1 MPRNKAVG
9 AFLNAFRQ
17 MVERLKKGNITA
29 FSAQAAFFI
38 FISLVPFAMLLISL
52 LSRLPI
58 SVESLNGGELAFI
71 SPQIAD
77 FIKKV
82 ISDSSQTYSGA
93 IISVTTV
100 VTLWSASKGT
110 VAIVRGLDTVYGVTV
125 KRNYIKLRL
134 ISLLYTFAL
143 VIILILTFAL
153 TVFGN
158 SILEMISAAFPS
170 TVGIAGVV
178 GFLRWVVTLLLLVLF
193 FMLIYTVVP
202 ERKTKFM
209 NELPGAVVSS
219 LGWVGFSALF
229 SFYIDNFA
237 NYVNI
242 YGSLATIVIL
252 LLWLYFCMIILFF
265 GAELNDMLREV
276 GAIGKIKARIRNKK

>member
-9 AFLNAFRQ
+9 ALLNAFRQ

-29 FSAQAAFFI
+29 YSAQAAFFI

-58 SVESLNGGELAFI
+58 SIESLNGGELAFI

-110 VAIVRGLDTVYGVTV
+110 VAIVRGLDTIYGVTV

-276 GAIGKIKARIRNKK
+276 GAIGKIKARIRNK

>member
-9 AFLNAFRQ
+9 ALLNAFRQ

-29 FSAQAAFFI
+29 YSAQAAFFI

>member
-1 MPRNKAVG
+1 MPRNKAAG
-9 AFLNAFRQ
+9 ALLNAFRQ

-29 FSAQAAFFI
+29 YSAQAAFFI

>member
-1 MPRNKAVG
+1 MQGKKSTGLLTGVVPR
-9 AFLNAFRQ
+9 
-17 MVERLKKGNITA
+17 MIERLRKGNVTA
-29 FSAQAAFFI
+29 YSAQAAFFI
-38 FISLVPFAMLLISL
+38 FISFVPFAMLLINL

-58 SVESLNGGELAFI
+58 SVENLEGEELSFI

-93 IISVTTV
+93 VISVTTV
-100 VTLWSASKGT
+100 ITLWAASKGT
-110 VAIVRGLDTVYGVTV
+110 VAIVKGLDTIYGVTE
-125 KRNYIKLRL
+125 KRSYIKLRL
-134 ISLLYTFAL
+134 VSLLYTVAL
-143 VIILILTFAL
+143 VVIFILTLVLA
-153 TVFGN
+153 VFGN
-158 SILEMISAAFPS
+158 SILEMISAAIPS
-170 TVGIAGVV
+170 TIGIAGVV
-178 GFLRWVVTLLLLVLF
+178 GFLRWIVMLLLLVLF

-209 NELPGAVVSS
+209 NELPGAIVSS

-237 NYVNI
+237 DYVNI

-265 GAELNDMLREV
+265 GAELNDMLRELDAI
-276 GAIGKIKARIRNKK
+276 GAIKEKIKRSE

>member
-9 AFLNAFRQ
+9 ALLDAFRQ

-29 FSAQAAFFI
+29 YSAQAAFFI